1 MSGVMQIFLFAMAL
15 HAVTACETEQAYKD
29 PLHGKRSVELFS
41 MNHEPNTTPTDMD
54 DITTTVKTVTLMRAS
69 LDPSRLIYIY
79 I

>member
-1 MSGVMQIFLFAMAL
+1 MIFLFAMA
-15 HAVTACETEQAYKD
+15 VQTACETEQAYKD

-69 LDPSRLIYIY
+69 LDPSRLLRY
-79 I
+79 